1 MVREDRQEEL
11 AHVDIWEGIPVLENL
26 VLLCCHKA
34 QQERILSLPL
44 TAAHCAYLQQDP
56 VTTPA
61 DTAC

>member
-34 QQERILSLPL
+34 QQERIFP
-44 TAAHCAYLQQDP
+44 YLLLQLIVP
-56 VTTPA
+56 TYSRTL
-61 DTAC
+61 